1 MITYIIV
8 NENNQIIYENT
19 NYLDTVNKFQ
29 EIKRTNNQY
38 ITIKTNKSFLN
49 RF

>member
-8 NENNQIIYENT
+8 NSNNQIIYEST
-19 NYLDTVNKFQ
+19 DYLATVNKFQ

-38 ITIKTNKSFLN
+38 ITIKTKKVF
-49 RF
+49 